1 MEIRAKC
8 RFDKETIK
16 ALAHVSVYKKSNPK
30 KTVLVRTILYFSLIV
45 LCLAEMFV
53 FEFNDLPVLLI
64 IIAILMIFLDSFFYF
79 CLPRIQYKSL
89 AKMKEAENNYVFHNN
104 EIKVFTASAEYNGE
118 AKIEYSLFVK
128 VYETSRYFFLY
139 QTNNQV
145 FVVNKSTVENGSVH
159 DIRAVLSGAIKGK
172 YVICKY

>member
-8 RFDKETIK
+8 RFDKEAMK
-16 ALAHVSVYKKSNPK
+16 ALAHVSFYKKNNPQ
-30 KTVLVRTILYFSLIV
+30 KTVLVRTIIYFSLII

-53 FEFNDLPVLLI
+53 FEFNYLLIILI
-64 IIAILMIFLDSFFYF
+64 IIAILMVFLDSFFYF

-89 AKMKEAENNYVFHNN
+89 SKMKEVENNYVFHNN

-145 FVVNKSTVENGSVH
+145 IVVDKLTVENGSIH
-159 DIRAVLSGAIKGK
+159 DIGTVLSGAIKGK